1 MSRLENVVVNMGFQ
15 KATESLIYMNI
26 QIKLAWKCEAKAQ
39 TYPEQRFYP
48 AGHPRKLAIEK
59 RNEHY
64 NAVIDELRKW
74 IDADGNLLFN
84 LPPLLRVYQE
94 SPNAIYDICKELVRM
109 EHDGEMDAA
118 LRMAL

>member
-1 MSRLENVVVNMGFQ
+1 MNKLENIVINMGFQ
-15 KATESLIYMNI
+15 RVTESLIYMNI

-39 TYPEQRFYP
+39 MYPEQRFYP

-64 NAVIDELRKW
+64 NAVCNELNNWK
-74 IDADGNLLFN
+74 DAEGHMLFN

-94 SPNAIYDICKELVRM
+94 SPNAIYEICKELIRM